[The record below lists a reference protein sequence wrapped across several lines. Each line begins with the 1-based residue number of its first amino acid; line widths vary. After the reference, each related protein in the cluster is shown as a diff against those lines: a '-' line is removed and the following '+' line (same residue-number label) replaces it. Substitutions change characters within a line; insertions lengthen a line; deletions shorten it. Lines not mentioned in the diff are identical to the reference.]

1 LRYTWIHSLQVA
13 LPLDDIV
20 GKTDADLVPPE
31 HASKL
36 SALKRRVLDGG
47 NPLREEISVQVLGE
61 TRYYD
66 CSVEPLRDAAGQI
79 IGVTGAT
86 WDITER
92 KQAEQTQV
100 QLVAMLDA
108 TPGFVGFADAKDT
121 HILYINPAGRNMVGV
136 HPQEDVTQLKI
147 ADVHPEWTNRLFRDK
162 IIPTAIRDGVWTGEC
177 AFLNRDGREIPV
189 MMALLAH
196 KSPSGEVERFSTV
209 SLDIT
214 ERKQAEK
221 ALRLTEFS
229 VNRVADMMSWISPEG
244 RFLFV
249 NDSLCRHLGYS
260 RKELLGMTVWEVD
273 PNVPESW
280 DEQWLEF
287 KKHGSLTFE
296 STHRTKSG
304 EVCPV
309 EVTTNYIEYEGQEY
323 LVAFSRDITDRK
335 QAEELLKDEISRRRM
350 LVEQSTDGIVVLDQ
364 CGKVYE
370 ANQQFARMLG
380 YCSEEVERLHVWD
393 WESQFSK
400 EQTLEMLSAVDEKG
414 AHFETHHRRKD
425 GTLCEVEISTNGA
438 VYGGRKLIFCVC
450 RDITER
456 KHAEEALRESH
467 ERFQLANRA
476 TYNAI
481 WDWDLKTDA
490 LWWNENFQALF
501 GYASEE
507 IEPGIESW
515 TNRIRPDDLERVTVG
530 IHAAIDSGQQF
541 WSDQYRFRLKDGTYA
556 DIEDRGS
563 ISRDSNGT
571 PIRMIGAM
579 RNITDRIRA
588 EEEHLQLERQL
599 QHSQKLESLGV
610 LAGGIAHDFNNILT
624 SVLGNAEMA
633 LIDLSPS
640 APARENLLEITA
652 SSRRAADLCRQMLA
666 YSGRGQFVIEAI
678 DLGAF
683 IEDLLGLLKSTI
695 SKKAV
700 LSLNLEKNLPLLEGD
715 PSQLSQVI
723 VNLVSNASEALGER
737 EGTIAIS
744 AGALE
749 CSREYLRATYLKP
762 DLTPGLYLTL
772 EVSDTGHGMDAAT
785 QERIFEPFFTTKFTG
800 RGLGLAAVL
809 GIVRGHKGALD
820 IHSEPGEGTT
830 FKILLPASEA
840 DTSLLARKNGAT
852 KNDWQGEGTI
862 LLVDDEEAIRT
873 LGRRMLAS
881 LGFTVLT
888 AADGR
893 EALAVYA
900 AHRHE
905 IKLVLLDL
913 TMPRMDG
920 EEAFRELRLMDPEAR
935 VVMSSGYTESDIA
948 PRFANQGLMGF
959 VQKPYTLAQLEEHL
973 RAALSPR

>member
-1 LRYTWIHSLQVA
+1 
-13 LPLDDIV
+13 
-20 GKTDADLVPPE
+20 
-31 HASKL
+31 
-36 SALKRRVLDGG
+36 
-47 NPLREEISVQVLGE
+47 
-61 TRYYD
+61 
-66 CSVEPLRDAAGQI
+66 
-79 IGVTGAT
+79 
-86 WDITER
+86 
-92 KQAEQTQV
+92 
-100 QLVAMLDA
+100 
-108 TPGFVGFADAKDT
+108 
-121 HILYINPAGRNMVGV
+121 
-136 HPQEDVTQLKI
+136 
-147 ADVHPEWTNRLFRDK
+147 
-162 IIPTAIRDGVWTGEC
+162 
-177 AFLNRDGREIPV
+177 
-189 MMALLAH
+189 
-196 KSPSGEVERFSTV
+196 
-209 SLDIT
+209 
-214 ERKQAEK
+214 
-221 ALRLTEFS
+221 
-229 VNRVADMMSWISPEG
+229 
-244 RFLFV
+244 
-249 NDSLCRHLGYS
+249 
-260 RKELLGMTVWEVD
+260 
-273 PNVPESW
+273 
-280 DEQWLEF
+280 
-287 KKHGSLTFE
+287 
-296 STHRTKSG
+296 
-304 EVCPV
+304 
-309 EVTTNYIEYEGQEY
+309 
-323 LVAFSRDITDRK
+323 
-335 QAEELLKDEISRRRM
+335 
-350 LVEQSTDGIVVLDQ
+350 
-364 CGKVYE
+364 
-370 ANQQFARMLG
+370 
-380 YCSEEVERLHVWD
+380 
-393 WESQFSK
+393 
-400 EQTLEMLSAVDEKG
+400 
-414 AHFETHHRRKD
+414 
-425 GTLCEVEISTNGA
+425 
-438 VYGGRKLIFCVC
+438 
-450 RDITER
+450 
-456 KHAEEALRESH
+456 
-467 ERFQLANRA
+467 
-476 TYNAI
+476 
-481 WDWDLKTDA
+481 
-490 LWWNENFQALF
+490 
-501 GYASEE
+501 
-507 IEPGIESW
+507 
-515 TNRIRPDDLERVTVG
+515 
-530 IHAAIDSGQQF
+530 
-541 WSDQYRFRLKDGTYA
+541 
-556 DIEDRGS
+556 
-563 ISRDSNGT
+563 
-571 PIRMIGAM
+571 MIGAM

-744 AGALE
+744 TGALE